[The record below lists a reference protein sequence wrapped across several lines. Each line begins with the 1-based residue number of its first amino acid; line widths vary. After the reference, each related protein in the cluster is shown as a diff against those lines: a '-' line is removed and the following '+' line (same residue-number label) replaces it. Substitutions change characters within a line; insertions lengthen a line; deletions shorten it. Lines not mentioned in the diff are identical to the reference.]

1 MSDRSAKELGLG
13 ISPDLKYCSMNVWV
27 YESVSVAKTD
37 TLCAFMTVCVCVC
50 VCVGP
55 GCAHRGDLARGEPTA
70 QL

>member
-50 VCVGP
+50 V
-55 GCAHRGDLARGEPTA
+55 HD
-70 QL
+70 